1 MTKEDEM
8 RIGTAVI
15 GLLAL
20 AALAG
25 CKSPT
30 YGGGSGGGGGGG
42 GPAGQIVVGNILFR
56 SAHNGTQNPAIDT
69 VAVGSTVTW
78 TWTATG
84 SVAHSVQSERTP
96 SFPSSAI
103 ETGDGNSYSFTF
115 TTPGRYAYD
124 CAVHGAAMSGTIV
137 VQ

>member
-1 MTKEDEM
+1 MTQEDEM

-25 CKSPT
+25 CSSPT
-30 YGGGSGGGGGGG
+30 YGGGSGGGGGPSGE
-42 GPAGQIVVGNILFR
+42 IIVGNILFK
-56 SAHNGTQNPAIDT
+56 SAHNGSQNPAIDS

-84 SVAHSVQSERTP
+84 TVPHSVQSQGTP
-96 SFPSSAI
+96 GFTSSAI
-103 ETGDGNSYSFTF
+103 QTGDGKTYSVTF
-115 TTPGRYAYD
+115 TTPGTYQYD
-124 CAVHGAAMSGTIV
+124 CAVHGAAMSGRIV
-137 VQ
+137 VR

>member
-1 MTKEDEM
+1 M

-25 CKSPT
+25 CSSPT

-42 GPAGQIVVGNILFR
+42 GPSGEIIVGNILFK
-56 SAHNGTQNPAIDT
+56 SAHNGSQNPAIDS

-78 TWTATG
+78 TWTGTGTVPHSVRSQGATG
-84 SVAHSVQSERTP
+84 FT
-96 SFPSSAI
+96 SSAI
-103 ETGDGNSYSFTF
+103 ETGDGKIYSVTF
-115 TTPGRYAYD
+115 TTPGSYAYD

-137 VQ
+137 VR

>member
-1 MTKEDEM
+1 MTQEDEM

-25 CKSPT
+25 CTSPT
-30 YGGGSGGGGGGG
+30 YGGGG
-42 GPAGQIVVGNILFR
+42 GPSGQIVVGNILFK
-56 SAHNGTQNPAIDT
+56 SAHNGSQNPAIDT

-78 TWTATG
+78 TWTSTGAVSHSVRSQGATG
-84 SVAHSVQSERTP
+84 FT
-96 SFPSSAI
+96 SSAV
-103 ETGDGNSYSFTF
+103 ETGDGKTYSVTF
-115 TTPGRYAYD
+115 TTPGSYAYD

-137 VQ
+137 VR

>member
-1 MTKEDEM
+1 M
-8 RIGTAVI
+8 RIATAVI

-20 AALAG
+20 AALVG
-25 CKSPT
+25 CSSPT

-42 GPAGQIVVGNILFR
+42 GGGGPVGQIAVGNILFR

-84 SVAHSVQSERTP
+84 AVAHSVQSQGAP
-96 SFPSSAI
+96 NFPSSAI
-103 ETGDGNSYSFTF
+103 QTGDGMTYSFTF
-115 TTPGRYAYD
+115 TTPGTYQYD
-124 CAVHGAAMSGTIV
+124 CAVHGAAMSGRIV

>member
-1 MTKEDEM
+1 M
-8 RIGTAVI
+8 RITSAVI

-20 AALAG
+20 AALVG
-25 CKSPT
+25 CSSPT
-30 YGGGSGGGGGGG
+30 SGGGGGVGGGGGGGGGG
-42 GPAGQIVVGNILFR
+42 GPVGQIAVGNILFR

-84 SVAHSVQSERTP
+84 AVAHSVQSQGAP
-96 SFPSSAI
+96 NFPSSAI
-103 ETGDGNSYSFTF
+103 QTGDGMTYAFTF
-115 TTPGRYAYD
+115 TTPGTYQYD
-124 CAVHGAAMSGTIV
+124 CAVHGAAMSGRIV

>member
-1 MTKEDEM
+1 M

-25 CKSPT
+25 CSSPT

-42 GPAGQIVVGNILFR
+42 GPSGEIIVGNILFK
-56 SAHNGTQNPAIDT
+56 SAHNGSQNPAIDT

-78 TWTATG
+78 TWTSTG
-84 SVAHSVQSERTP
+84 AVSHSVRSQGAP
-96 SFPSSAI
+96 SFPSSPI
-103 ETGDGNSYSFTF
+103 ETGDGKTYSVTF
-115 TTPGRYAYD
+115 TTPGSYSYD

-137 VQ
+137 VR

>member
-1 MTKEDEM
+1 M
-8 RIGTAVI
+8 RIGTVVI

-30 YGGGSGGGGGGG
+30 YGGGRGGGGGWGGGGG
-42 GPAGQIVVGNILFR
+42 GPVGQIVVGNIVFR

-69 VAVGSTVTW
+69 VAVGSTVRW

-84 SVAHSVQSERTP
+84 SVAHSVQSQRTP
-96 SFPSSAI
+96 AFTSSAI
-103 ETGDGNSYSFTF
+103 QTGNGMTYSVTF

-137 VQ
+137 VR

>member
-1 MTKEDEM
+1 MTQEDEM

-25 CKSPT
+25 CSSPT

-42 GPAGQIVVGNILFR
+42 GGPSGEIIVGNILFK
-56 SAHNGTQNPAIDT
+56 SSHNGSQNPAIDT

-84 SVAHSVQSERTP
+84 SISHSVQSQGST
-96 SFPSSAI
+96 SFASGAI
-103 ETGDGNSYSFTF
+103 LAGDGKTYSVTF
-115 TTPGRYAYD
+115 TTPGTYSYD

-137 VQ
+137 V

>member
-1 MTKEDEM
+1 M
-8 RIGTAVI
+8 RIATAVI
-15 GLLAL
+15 GVLAV

-42 GPAGQIVVGNILFR
+42 GGGGPAGQIVVGNILFK
-56 SAHNGTQNPAIDT
+56 SSHNGTQNPAVDT

-84 SVAHSVQSERTP
+84 SIPHSVQSEGST
-96 SFPSSAI
+96 FPSSAVL
-103 ETGDGNSYSFTF
+103 TGNGKSYAVTF
-115 TTPGRYAYD
+115 TTPGTYRYD
-124 CAVHGAAMSGTIV
+124 CAVHGQQMIGAIV
-137 VQ
+137 VR

>member
-1 MTKEDEM
+1 M
-8 RIGTAVI
+8 RIATAVI

-30 YGGGSGGGGGGG
+30 YGGGGGGGGGG
-42 GPAGQIVVGNILFR
+42 GPAGEIVVGNILFK
-56 SAHNGTQNPAIDT
+56 SAHNGTQNPAIDS

-84 SVAHSVQSERTP
+84 SVAHTVQSQGTP
-96 SFPSSAI
+96 NFASSPI
-103 ETGDGNSYSFTF
+103 ETGDGKTYSVTF
-115 TTPGRYAYD
+115 TTPGTYQYD
-124 CAVHGAAMSGTIV
+124 CAVHGAAMSGRIV
-137 VQ
+137 VR

>member
-1 MTKEDEM
+1 M

-30 YGGGSGGGGGGG
+30 YGGGSGGGGGGGGGG

-96 SFPSSAI
+96 SFTSSAI
-103 ETGDGNSYSFTF
+103 ETGNGNSYSVTF

>member
-1 MTKEDEM
+1 M

-25 CKSPT
+25 CSSPT

-42 GPAGQIVVGNILFR
+42 GPSGEIIVGNILFK
-56 SAHNGTQNPAIDT
+56 SAHNGSQNPAIDS

-84 SVAHSVQSERTP
+84 TVPHSVRSQGATG
-96 SFPSSAI
+96 FTSSAI
-103 ETGDGNSYSFTF
+103 ETGDGKIYSVTF
-115 TTPGRYAYD
+115 TTPGSYAYD

-137 VQ
+137 VR